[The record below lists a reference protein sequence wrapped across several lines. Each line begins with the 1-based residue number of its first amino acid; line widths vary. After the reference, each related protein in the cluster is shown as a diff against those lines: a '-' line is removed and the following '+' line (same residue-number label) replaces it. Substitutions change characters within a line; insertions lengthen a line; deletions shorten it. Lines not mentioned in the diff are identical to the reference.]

1 LIQRPAGEKAG
12 RRERARPGFHAHGRR
27 GDRNG
32 NGLRNYDDIDPFVLA
47 LSDPAAYQ
55 AAFPNCNIL
64 NGDCNGDGLVNF
76 ADIDPF
82 VALLSGG

>member
-1 LIQRPAGEKAG
+1 VRTSAARRALADDDRP
-12 RRERARPGFHAHGRR
+12 

-32 NGLRNYDDIDPFVLA
+32 DSVVNLGDIDPFVLA
-47 LSDPAAYQ
+47 LSDPAGYRI
-55 AAFPNCNIL
+55 AFPDCDIL
-64 NGDCNGDGLVNF
+64 DGDCNGDGLVNF